1 MAYTMEV
8 RGIPITVAE
17 TVIFQRQAGDVWSA
31 EEREAFIDFIARNPE
46 AGDIIRDG
54 GGVRKVRWSRKGTG
68 KSGGA
73 RVIYFFYN
81 LDTPLYL
88 LLVYAKAVRADISP
102 DAKKVVREF
111 AERIKQAH
119 RRPAGRRN
127 KLTSSA

>member
-1 MAYTMEV
+1 MEMLTN
-8 RGIPITVAE
+8 PITVAE
-17 TVIFQRQAGDVWSA
+17 TLTFQRQADDVWSD
-31 EEREAFIDFIARNPE
+31 EDREAFIDFIARNPE

-54 GGVRKVRWSRKGTG
+54 GGVRKVRWGRQGTG

-81 LDTPLYL
+81 LGTPLYL
-88 LLVYAKAVRADISP
+88 LLVYAKAVRADISH
-102 DAKKVVREF
+102 DAKKTVREF

-127 KLTSSA
+127 K